1 MKSSRARICIALL
14 VGLLAATAA
23 ADSWLPARRAA
34 HVSADGQW
42 RLTVDPRPITSPI
55 DYFRDKVDGKANAGA
70 PPGEPRSSAIGTME
84 RKEGRNWRQVWREPL
99 RNEIAPVD
107 ALAIS
112 GGGAATF
119 DNWHSM
125 GFGKNVVVIYDAD
138 GRVLASHALADFLP
152 REYVRAL
159 PRSVSSLHW
168 RGEPRVSAD
177 GRVLTVPVTIPADR
191 DPEDNPDEHRFV
203 DMSFDLATGQPL
215 PPHGPAWEQAL
226 REAHAARQRQIV
238 REEESRQKFTSPL
251 LAPTSGLERDWNL
264 YLIDAFFR
272 LAPNRESEYPGTT
285 VLGAP
290 GASDY
295 NRSLQR
301 LKKALVADGRALPST
316 RMLGSPSP
324 QNLAEVLVA
333 EAASLKVGSLRQQ
346 TIFIALPD
354 ELYARASAALSHT
367 GATLKQLD
375 PAKGIAQRP
384 ERLERL
390 DSREDD
396 AEDW

>member
-1 MKSSRARICIALL
+1 MKFLCARTCIALIAS
-14 VGLLAATAA
+14 LLAATAI
-23 ADSWLPARRAA
+23 ADSWLPARRST

-55 DYFRDKVDGKANAGA
+55 DYFGDKVDGKPNAGA

-84 RKEGRNWRQVWREPL
+84 RKEGRSWRQVWREPL
-99 RNEIAPVD
+99 RNEVAPVD
-107 ALAIS
+107 ALAIP

-125 GFGKNVVVIYDAD
+125 GFGRNVVVIYDAG
-138 GRVLASHALADFLP
+138 GRVLASHALIDFLP

-177 GRVLTVPVTIPADR
+177 GRVLTVPVAIPDDR
-191 DPEDNPDEHRFV
+191 DPEDEPGEYRFV
-203 DMSFDLATGQPL
+203 DMGFDLATGQPL
-215 PPHGPAWEQAL
+215 PRHDPAWEQAL
-226 REAHAARQRQIV
+226 REAHAARQRQV
-238 REEESRQKFTSPL
+238 VQEEESRRKFTSPL
-251 LAPTSGLERDWNL
+251 FAPTSGLERDWNL

-272 LAPNRESEYPGTT
+272 LASDPEPGYPGTT
-285 VLGAP
+285 VLRAP

-295 NRSLQR
+295 SQSLQWLR
-301 LKKALVADGRALPST
+301 KALDADERALTST
-316 RMLGSPSP
+316 RMFGSPSP

-333 EAASLKVGSLRQQ
+333 EAASLEVDSLRQR

-354 ELYARASAALSHT
+354 ELFSRVSAALSHT

-390 DSREDD
+390 DSREDE